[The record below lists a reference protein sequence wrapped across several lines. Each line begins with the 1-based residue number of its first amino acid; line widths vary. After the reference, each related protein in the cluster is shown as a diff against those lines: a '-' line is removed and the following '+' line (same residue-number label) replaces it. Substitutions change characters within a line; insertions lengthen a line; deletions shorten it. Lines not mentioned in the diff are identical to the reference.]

1 MKPNF
6 NPTTPPSRD
15 FPSEAAMRQTC
26 NTLATARA
34 KLLEASL
41 YAAILRHLGYMPE
54 PEQFKQ
60 HAHCTIL
67 HDGTHCYSWDGV
79 EFYRNKIT
87 MQFI

>member
-1 MKPNF
+1 M
-6 NPTTPPSRD
+6 S
-15 FPSEAAMRQTC
+15 

-41 YAAILRHLGYMPE
+41 YEAILRHLGYMPE

-87 MQFI
+87 MQFQ